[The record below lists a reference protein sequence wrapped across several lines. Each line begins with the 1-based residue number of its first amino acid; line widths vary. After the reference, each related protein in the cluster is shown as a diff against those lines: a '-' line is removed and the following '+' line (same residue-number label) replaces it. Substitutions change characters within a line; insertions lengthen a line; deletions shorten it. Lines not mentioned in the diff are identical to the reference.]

1 MSTSQPTVLRRLR
14 ANLDAVRDRLA
25 RAASSAGRSAEE
37 VRLLPVTKSVS
48 PEVAAALVE
57 LLAEDGSGPLELA
70 ENRLEGL
77 DRKRAAF
84 EREGLE
90 VCWHFIG
97 HLQRN
102 KARRVVRAVDVVH
115 SVDSLRLAETLARV
129 AEEEDRDLSI
139 YLQVNCTGEEAKHG
153 MAPDDLGAAIEV
165 LRGTGRLQLLGLMA
179 MGPLEPRPGYS
190 TEEVFARVL
199 LHGLGIFLRLV
210 AEQIIEGVR
219 LVERPGHLLDDVL
232 PAVPAHRDAADTP
245 HRPAHRPAEERVLRH
260 EGHLHVEEHGEGEQ
274 VRKIPVRGV
283 GRREHDDLWLLRH
296 LAQHLPPHDP

>member
-102 KARRVVRAVDVVH
+102 KIKYVVGRAALIHAIDSERIARAVG
-115 SVDSLRLAETLARV
+115 AR
-129 AEEEDRDLSI
+129 A
-139 YLQVNCTGEEAKHG
+139 A
-153 MAPDDLGAAIEV
+153 ALGTKP
-165 LRGTGRLQLLGLMA
+165 GT
-179 MGPLEPRPGYS
+179 
-190 TEEVFARVL
+190 
-199 LHGLGIFLRLV
+199 
-210 AEQIIEGVR
+210 
-219 LVERPGHLLDDVL
+219 
-232 PAVPAHRDAADTP
+232 
-245 HRPAHRPAEERVLRH
+245 
-260 EGHLHVEEHGEGEQ
+260 
-274 VRKIPVRGV
+274 
-283 GRREHDDLWLLRH
+283 
-296 LAQHLPPHDP
+296 

>member
-129 AEEEDRDLSI
+129 AEEEDRHLSI

-190 TEEVFARVL
+190 TEEVFARVAAL
-199 LHGLGIFLRLV
+199 AGELERTGAPLATPGTCALSMGMSADLEAAV
-210 AEQIIEGVR
+210 EAGSTCVR
-219 LVERPGHLLDDVL
+219 IGSDLFREL
-232 PAVPAHRDAADTP
+232 PPS
-245 HRPAHRPAEERVLRH
+245 
-260 EGHLHVEEHGEGEQ
+260 HGED
-274 VRKIPVRGV
+274 RP
-283 GRREHDDLWLLRH
+283 
-296 LAQHLPPHDP
+296 